1 MHHIAVD
8 DVHKFSLSAV
18 IPVCATLHSP
28 TPISDTALTL
38 MMYSV
43 PASSPIRIV
52 EVAGSETE
60 RVVALF
66 QDVDPLLLYST
77 WYWEMVR
84 SLWGGVQDTF
94 SVGLPCLTILDRD
107 TLVTWEGTCK
117 SRVCRELIRT
127 TKTPFHDVHGCM
139 CNSIPMP
146 QLVTSKI

>member
-1 MHHIAVD
+1 MHHIVVD

-18 IPVCATLHSP
+18 MPVWATLHSP

-52 EVAGSETE
+52 EVAGGETE

-66 QDVDPLLLYST
+66 QDSVPLLLYST

-107 TLVTWEGTCK
+107 TPVTWEGICK
-117 SRVCRELIRT
+117 LRVCRGLMKT
-127 TKTPFHDVHGCM
+127 NKTPFHDVHGCM

-146 QLVTSKI
+146 QLVTNKI